1 MKKYNVANYTRL
13 KDDIKRSIQ
22 LIPIIPDH
30 NLNRDDLTVKYM
42 PLVENLAKKF
52 STTEQASG
60 VLDITDLMQYGY
72 LGLIKAIDKINVL
85 ILIDSKDPEKTIK
98 SFISKRVKGAIRRA
112 INQNRGDMKIPE
124 YKLNELRNLDID
136 EDEYNPE
143 VALFFNQIF
152 QSTDAIQA
160 RQRDEGIFSFQNEP
174 YDIPD
179 ETTPYNIDLINKYL
193 LGIMKQHLNQSQYDV
208 LRLSYGLDTPK
219 MSAIDIAS
227 ILDMNMATASVRISQ
242 IKREAIETLTKNVS
256 PDQIFEL

>member
-1 MKKYNVANYTRL
+1 MKKYNVGNYARL
-13 KDDIKRSIQ
+13 KEDIKRSIQ

-124 YKLNELRNLDID
+124 YKLNEMRGLDLE
-136 EDEYNPE
+136 EDEYDPR
-143 VALFFNQIF
+143 VALFFNQVF
-152 QSTDAIQA
+152 QSTDAIHPGSESNFGQHT
-160 RQRDEGIFSFQNEP
+160 P

-179 ETTPYNIDLINKYL
+179 ESEPYNIDLLNKYL
-193 LGIMKQHLNQSQYDV
+193 LGIMKQHLSQSQYDV
-208 LRLSYGLDTPK
+208 LRLSYGLDVPK

-227 ILDMNMATASVRISQ
+227 TLDMNMATASVRISQ
-242 IKREAIETLTKNVS
+242 IKREAIETLTRNVS
-256 PDQIFEL
+256 PEQIFEL